1 MSNDLSVSMHPQE
14 LKLIKEYKREIY
26 EAAVEYKNFLSLDKD
41 KIEKDNV
48 YMISKEYID
57 NFKEKIK
64 YNELNDLF
72 KENTDDY
79 FHTFDEKIGNF
90 TLNELEGIIFRDVKI
105 FGELDNIEDNIE
117 KGFELVNKDFM
128 EKLEFD
134 LDYEDP
140 SIKVKY
146 IKDSKNKI
154 VIFNDE
160 SKLLIIP
167 HEKEIKYHAI
177 PAPMKTSLSSPLR
190 RASTIYIENRVQR
203 RI

>member
-1 MSNDLSVSMHPQE
+1 MLASKNPAE
-14 LKLIKEYKREIY
+14 IKLMDQYKREMY
-26 EAAVEYKNFLSLDKD
+26 DAAVIYKNFLASEQDN
-41 KIEKDNV
+41 IERDNI

-57 NFKEKIK
+57 YFKEKIK

-72 KENTDDY
+72 KENTDDNFY
-79 FHTFDEKIGNF
+79 TFDEKIGNF

-177 PAPMKTSLSSPLR
+177 PAPIKSTQSAPLR

>member
-1 MSNDLSVSMHPQE
+1 MLASKNPAE
-14 LKLIKEYKREIY
+14 IKLMDQYKREMY
-26 EAAVEYKNFLSLDKD
+26 DAAVIYKNFLASEQDN
-41 KIEKDNV
+41 IERDNI

-57 NFKEKIK
+57 YFKEKIK

-72 KENTDDY
+72 KENTDDNFY
-79 FHTFDEKIGNF
+79 TFDEKIGNF

-167 HEKEIKYHAI
+167 HENEIKYQAI
-177 PAPMKTSLSSPLR
+177 PAPVKSSKKNPIRRSKT
-190 RASTIYIENRVQR
+190 IRVTNKNKR
-203 RI
+203 KI